1 MSDRVRGGEKYA
13 SAAHAARRRGAAA
26 VASGGERSRVRAG
39 VESRMAEVPKYRLS
53 PWQQHTMTRLT
64 SSPKQR
70 QQPATT
76 RRTPPPPPQLTGVSA
91 RQQGMLVKM
100 FAKATGMVGFDVGA
114 LYVEDYGYVTVFQS
128 GWLAAAAVNGD
139 LGELG
144 GNQPWRGV
152 HERGHGPGDG

>member
-1 MSDRVRGGEKYA
+1 MA
-13 SAAHAARRRGAAA
+13 AAHDDTAYLVTNATPT
-26 VASGGERSRVRAG
+26 ASDHSA
-39 VESRMAEVPKYRLS
+39 
-53 PWQQHTMTRLT
+53 H
-64 SSPKQR
+64 
-70 QQPATT
+70 
-76 RRTPPPPPQLTGVSA
+76 PPPPPQLTGVSA
-91 RQQGMLVKM
+91 RQQGLLDAM

>member
-1 MSDRVRGGEKYA
+1 MSNRVRGEAKYA

-39 VESRMAEVPKYRLS
+39 VESRMAEVPKYRLP

-76 RRTPPPPPQLTGVSA
+76 RRTPPGAPQLAGVPA
-91 RQQGMLVKM
+91 HQQELLDKM
-100 FAKATGMVGFDVGA
+100 FAEAKGMVGFDVGA
-114 LYVEDYGYVTVFQS
+114 STRPQNNNKQEI
-128 GWLAAAAVNGD
+128 
-139 LGELG
+139 
-144 GNQPWRGV
+144 
-152 HERGHGPGDG
+152 